1 LNVSS
6 RVGNMQ
12 LTCGQC
18 KRIVEYSGD
27 RPSFCA
33 YCGQALDKEKTTPAP
48 LRSEEAVTLVGPKSS
63 GETAPM
69 PMEVAGYRL
78 LKELGSGGM
87 GAVYDAEE
95 VASGR
100 RVALKLISPEFVR
113 SPDAVERFRQ
123 EGRIASM
130 VAHPRCVF
138 VLAVDEEAGRPY
150 IVMERMPGATLKDLV
165 DKEGPLPAERAIAL
179 IHDVIEGL
187 QEAHR
192 MEVIHRDVKPSNC
205 FLEADGRVKVGDF
218 GLAKSL
224 VKDAHLTRTGAFVG
238 TPHFASPEQV
248 RGEAIDGRTDV
259 YSTAATLYYLLTGNP
274 PYHGSDSGAALAR
287 ILTDPPPRLRR
298 FRPDVAPALERVIL
312 RGLERD
318 RERRWSD
325 LEAFRQA
332 LVTLAPPPLQAGDQ
346 SVRLL
351 AYVSDHVLLRL
362 AGAAALLLLGDLI
375 GQVIFAVL
383 FLLYFVLLEGLSGAS
398 LGKRLLR
405 LRVCALASADLPS
418 LPRIL
423 GRTMLFFLLVN
434 GGFLAAA
441 LFRPLAGR
449 EFAGSA
455 ALTYLFPW
463 GWLLIGTAL
472 VVSTMQRINGYRG
485 LHELTSGTR
494 VVRRAEEEGRR
505 LNPASGSW
513 LVSFL
518 LSRRLERGAGQAA
531 GLPERIAGFAIR
543 GALKWTDQ
551 DKVLLGEDPSL
562 GRRVFV
568 WLRPS
573 SAAPLSPARRDV
585 GRRTRLRWLAS
596 GNQGD
601 LQWDALLAPSGCPL
615 TDFVQ
620 SEGSFAWREARA
632 LLRELAGEL
641 AAACADGTL
650 PPSLVP
656 GQVWIHADGRVQLAD
671 SPLRSDDAASEH
683 LPGDEAR
690 ALALLR
696 QTAGLVLE
704 GKPRGPHE
712 TRPIQANLSDV
723 ARPFLE
729 RLAADR
735 QGFSTV
741 QEVLAGLN
749 ALLDR

>member
-1 LNVSS
+1 
-6 RVGNMQ
+6 VGIMQ
-12 LTCGQC
+12 ITCGQC
-18 KRIVEYSGD
+18 SRVVEYSGD

-33 YCGQALDKEKTTPAP
+33 YCGQALDKNKTTPQP
-48 LRSEEAVTLVGPKSS
+48 LQADDAVTQVGPPTS
-63 GETAPM
+63 GQGAPI
-69 PMEVAGYRL
+69 PVQVAGYRL

-95 VASGR
+95 IASGR

-165 DKEGPLPAERAIAL
+165 DREGPLPADRAGAL
-179 IHDVIEGL
+179 ILDVIEGL

-192 MEVIHRDVKPSNC
+192 MDVIHRDVKPSNC

-248 RGEAIDGRTDV
+248 RGEPIDGRTDV

-274 PYHGSDSGAALAR
+274 PYQGSDSGAALAR
-287 ILTDPPPRLRR
+287 ILTDPPPRLRQA
-298 FRPDVAPALERVIL
+298 RPDLSPAFERVIL

-318 RERRWSD
+318 RERRWPD
-325 LEAFRQA
+325 LESFRRA
-332 LVTLAPPPLQAGDQ
+332 LVTLTPPPLQAGDQ

-351 AYVSDHVLLRL
+351 AYMIDHILLRL
-362 AGAAALLLLGDLI
+362 AGAAALLLLSELV
-375 GQVIFAVL
+375 GQTIFAVL
-383 FLLYFVLLEGLSGAS
+383 FLMYFTLLEGLTGSS
-398 LGKRLLR
+398 LGKRWLR
-405 LRVCALASADLPS
+405 LRVGALTSADSPPM
-418 LPRIL
+418 PRVL
-423 GRTMLFFLLVN
+423 VRTLLFFVLVN
-434 GGFLAAA
+434 GGFLV
-441 LFRPLAGR
+441 LPLLRQLTGVEMR
-449 EFAGSA
+449 GSA
-455 ALTYLFPW
+455 ALAYLFPW
-463 GWLLIGTAL
+463 GWLLIGSLLAA
-472 VVSTMQRINGYRG
+472 STMRRSNGYRG
-485 LHELTSGTR
+485 VHELASGTR
-494 VVRRAEEEGRR
+494 VFRLPEEEGRR
-505 LNPASGSW
+505 LNPASGGW

-518 LSRRLERGAGQAA
+518 LNRRLERGAGQAA

-562 GRRVFV
+562 GRRVFI

-573 SAAPLSPARRDV
+573 TAPPLSAARRDV
-585 GRRTRLRWLAS
+585 GRRTRLRWLAC
-596 GNQGD
+596 GKQGD

-615 TDFVQ
+615 PDLVQ
-620 SEGSFAWREARA
+620 SEGSFAWPQARS
-632 LLRELAGEL
+632 LLLELAGEL

-650 PPSLVP
+650 PPTLIP
-656 GQVWIHADGRVQLAD
+656 DQVWIHADGRVQLAD
-671 SPLRSDDAASEH
+671 LPLRTDSAESEGIAADQ
-683 LPGDEAR
+683 LR
-690 ALALLR
+690 ALSLLR

-704 GKPRGPHE
+704 CRLRGPRDM
-712 TRPIQANLSDV
+712 RPIQALPE
-723 ARPFLE
+723 APPPFLK
-729 RLAADR
+729 RLTDQQ
-735 QGFSTV
+735 QGFQTV
-741 QEVLAGLN
+741 QEVAADLKSVP
-749 ALLDR
+749 DR